1 MKGVKRPKTAR
12 QQLVEELKRRRGEAW
27 AWVQVLPNPPP
38 AKWKPR
44 VIPLERFI
52 AEVGVKPLY
61 PELWDLCVGFLKDFD
76 CYQKAVEIWHNKD
89 YQAVV
94 LRAVMFGADVK
105 AVIEALRAGQYQRAR
120 ELAYRGKMP
129 VQQLDEVMK
138 GRP

>member
-12 QQLVEELKRRRGEAW
+12 QQLVEELKRRRGETR
-27 AWVQVLPNPPP
+27 VSGQVLPNPPP

-61 PELWDLCVGFLKDFD
+61 PELWDLCMGLKDFD

-105 AVIEALRAGQYQRAR
+105 AVIEALWRGDYQRAR
-120 ELAYRGKMP
+120 ELAYRGKVP